1 MKQIITLVLFI
12 ASFSA
17 IKAQESEENSVY
29 SSISKWEVGD
39 AFTLVSDANVREKPT
54 TQSTAVTQ
62 LPIGSAIKIEKV
74 STDSFTVNGFTAPWC
89 QISYDGGKKK
99 GYLWGGFI
107 ATLVLKSQYGFEET
121 EGLTFLGGV
130 GSWDAKKQRMTMQL
144 RACLKNKELA
154 KVEFLTPGDLSFNCK
169 LKEEYAG
176 TLKNVFT
183 ALTFSTGYEACGY
196 PWGDNLIFYSKDK
209 KLTRILATES
219 ISDAGVFYSTE
230 QYILPGDRGGIM
242 NYIIVTSDSA
252 ETEDNGGDFKIK
264 NQKYSLKLFKWTGTK
279 LEKVK

>member
-1 MKQIITLVLFI
+1 MRKIILGLI
-12 ASFSA
+12 LCCSCLA
-17 IKAQESEENSVY
+17 INAQENAENSVY

-39 AFTLVSDANVREKPT
+39 AFTLVSDANIREKPT

-74 STDSFTVNGFTAPWC
+74 TEDSFTVNGFRAPWC

-107 ATLVLKSQYGFEET
+107 ATLVLKSQYGFGDT

-130 GSWDAKKQRMTMQL
+130 GSWNEQKHQMTMQL
-144 RACLKNKELA
+144 RTCLKNKELA
-154 KVEFLTPGDLSFNCK
+154 KVEFLTSGDLSFNCQ
-169 LKEEYAG
+169 LKEENAG

-196 PWGDNLIFYSKDK
+196 PWGDNLIFYTKDK
-209 KLTRILATES
+209 KLSRILATES

-230 QYILPGDRGGIM
+230 QYILPGDRGGIT
-242 NYIIVTSDSA
+242 NYVIVTSDAA
-252 ETEDNGGDFKIK
+252 EMQDNGKDYVIK
-264 NQKYSLKLFKWTGTK
+264 NQKYSLKLFKWTGVK

>member
-1 MKQIITLVLFI
+1 MKQIILGLI
-12 ASFSA
+12 LCCSFLS
-17 IKAQESEENSVY
+17 INAQESTENSVY
-29 SSISKWEVGD
+29 SSISKWEIGE

-74 STDSFTVNGFTAPWC
+74 STDSFTVNGFRAPWC

-130 GSWDAKKQRMTMQL
+130 GSWNEQKHQMTMQL

-154 KVEFLTPGDLSFNCK
+154 KVEFLTSGDLSFNCQ
-169 LKEEYAG
+169 LKEENAG

-196 PWGDNLIFYSKDK
+196 PWGDNLIFYTKDK

-230 QYILPGDRGGIM
+230 QYILPGDRGGIT
-242 NYIIVTSDSA
+242 NYVIVTSDAA
-252 ETEDNGGDFKIK
+252 EMEDNGKDYSVK
-264 NQKYSLKLFKWTGTK
+264 NQKYSLKLFKWTGVK

>member
-1 MKQIITLVLFI
+1 MKQIITLALIFN
-12 ASFSA
+12 AFTFL
-17 IKAQESEENSVY
+17 KAQESNENSVY
-29 SSISKWEVGD
+29 SSIQKWEIGD

-54 TQSTAVTQ
+54 TQSTAITQ

-74 STDSFTVNGFTAPWC
+74 STDSFTVNGFRAPWC
-89 QISYDGGKKK
+89 QISFDGGKKK

-107 ATLVLKSQYGFEET
+107 ATLVLKSQYGFDDT

-130 GSWDAKKQRMTMQL
+130 GSWNEQKNQMTMQL

-154 KVEFLTPGDLSFNCK
+154 KVEFLTSGDLSFNCK

-176 TLKNVFT
+176 SLKNVFT

-196 PWGDNLIFYSKDK
+196 PWGDNLIFYTKDK

-219 ISDAGVFYSTE
+219 ISDAGAFYSTE
-230 QYILPGDRGGIM
+230 QYILPGDRGGIN
-242 NYIIVTSDSA
+242 NYVIVTSDAA
-252 ETEDNGGDFKIK
+252 EMEDDGKDYAIK

>member
-1 MKQIITLVLFI
+1 MKQIILGLI
-12 ASFSA
+12 LCCSFVN
-17 IKAQESEENSVY
+17 INAQDTNENSVY
-29 SSISKWEVGD
+29 SSIFKWEVGE
-39 AFTLVSDANVREKPT
+39 AFTLVSDANVREKPS

-74 STDSFTVNGFTAPWC
+74 ASDSFTVNGFKAPWC

-107 ATLVLKSQYGFEET
+107 ATLVLKSQYGFEDT

-130 GSWDAKKQRMTMQL
+130 GSWNEQKHQMTMQL

-169 LKEEYAG
+169 LKEENAG

-183 ALTFSTGYEACGY
+183 ALTFSTGFEACGY
-196 PWGDNLIFYSKDK
+196 PWGDNLIFYTKDK

-219 ISDAGVFYSTE
+219 ISDAGAFYQTE
-230 QYILPGDRGGIM
+230 QFILPGDRGGIN

-252 ETEDNGGDFKIK
+252 EMEDNGKDYEMK
-264 NQKYSLKLFKWTGTK
+264 NQKYSLKLFKWTGIK